1 MRISFF
7 GDISLYNIDLNHFTF
22 DKRFEKLI
30 KESDF
35 NIGNLECPITD
46 IGIKEENQAVNMSA
60 PLSSVELLKYFQIV
74 SLANNHIR
82 DFKSQGLQDTIEAL
96 NTKSI
101 KHFGVGKTQKQA
113 IEPLK
118 IEKDGFKIAFLG
130 ATRYANATVDNG
142 GGTAKDSFSLIENH
156 IKKLKKDG
164 YFVILYF
171 HWGYEYVRIPSP
183 KERKLAHKCIDA
195 GADVIIGSHP
205 HIYQGIEEY
214 KGKKIVYSLGNF
226 IFHSS
231 VFVDL
236 APINNDSRLKESFAF
251 SIEVLKDFSYKTEI
265 NGFKTEDSRI
275 TFYNETE
282 NLILIDEIIGFS
294 KVFSTNYWKYLKSYY
309 AQTYEISKQNIKVR
323 EKFQSIKKLSLKEKI
338 SIYKT
343 ANMQDLKNRLFAILY
358 SLVKK

>member
-22 DKRFEKLI
+22 DKRFDKLI
-30 KESDF
+30 KDSDF

-60 PLSSVELLKYFQIV
+60 PLSSLDLLTSFQIV

-82 DFKSQGLQDTIEAL
+82 DFKTQGLLDTIAAL
-96 NTKSI
+96 NTKNI
-101 KHFGVGKTQKQA
+101 KCFGVGKSQKQA

-142 GGTAKDSFSLIENH
+142 GGTAKDSFSLIENQ

-164 YFVILYF
+164 YFVIPYF

-231 VFVDL
+231 VFDGL
-236 APINNDSRLKESFAF
+236 SAIPNDPRLNESFSF
-251 SIEVLKDFSYKTEI
+251 SIEVQKDFSYKTEI

-275 TFYNETE
+275 TFYNDTE
-282 NLILIDEIIGFS
+282 NIILNSEINDIS
-294 KVFSTNYWKYLKSYY
+294 KVFDTSYLKYLKSYY
-309 AQTYEISKQNIKVR
+309 SQTYEISKQNIKVR
-323 EKFQSIKKLSLKEKI
+323 NKFQSIKKLSLKDKI

-343 ANMQDLKNRLFAILY
+343 ANIQDLKNRLYALLY
-358 SLVKK
+358 TFIKK